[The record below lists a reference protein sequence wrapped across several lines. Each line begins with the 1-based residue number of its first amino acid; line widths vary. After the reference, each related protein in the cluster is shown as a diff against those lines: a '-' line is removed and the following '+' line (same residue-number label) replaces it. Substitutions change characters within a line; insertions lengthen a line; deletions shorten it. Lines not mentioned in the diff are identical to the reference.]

1 MCLGKKGDMEI
12 CSVCLPKERT
22 VLLKLLMGYYIY
34 EIFAISS
41 ITFNLHLPKDLAKV
55 KEHRVNKIAPD
66 SFLFQGCE

>member
-1 MCLGKKGDMEI
+1 MEI

-22 VLLKLLMGYYIY
+22 VSLKLLMGYYIY
-34 EIFAISS
+34 EIFAIFS
-41 ITFNLHLPKDLAKV
+41 TFNLHLPKDLAKV